1 MFWRRAD
8 YLPDSLP
15 DWEICNHDSLASE
28 WSDCGPAGHLICCL
42 ISPLNRKNTVS
53 ILLIVNAVIVVVTK
67 AMMTFVR
74 RAFVDEKK
82 KKNPANAVN
91 WGWLHVHS
99 NRAAISSSFSPPF
112 MLTPA
117 RYSVGRF
124 DTSPGENTWNAIKP
138 VVGLVCASCKPPLV
152 NTTVGCTQVHWLGWR
167 GLGEGDALQKM
178 SVFAKCYVVKSDDSI
193 LLFCRNKTVKRT
205 VGSIIWWKKIRLA
218 LLCQDICSRT
228 CTQLNPDRCFNL
240 SPSFT
245 PTLTSVL
252 IQP

>member
-1 MFWRRAD
+1 M
-8 YLPDSLP
+8 
-15 DWEICNHDSLASE
+15 
-28 WSDCGPAGHLICCL
+28 
-42 ISPLNRKNTVS
+42 
-53 ILLIVNAVIVVVTK
+53 
-67 AMMTFVR
+67 
-74 RAFVDEKK
+74 
-82 KKNPANAVN
+82 
-91 WGWLHVHS
+91 HS

-218 LLCQDICSRT
+218 LLCQDICTRT

-245 PTLTSVL
+245 LTLTSVL